1 MAETAFLVPAD
12 AGRYSGGT
20 IYNRRLAAGLEAR
33 GWRVRV
39 HAITGP
45 FPPGDDA
52 ARRRGAAVLS
62 RLADATP
69 VIVDGLMLAGLSP
82 VLAAHAERLRL
93 VALVHL
99 PAARTPGLA
108 ADERRW
114 LVRREGDALGAAAR
128 VVVTSLATRR
138 ALRAL
143 GIPGARIGVVTPGT
157 DPAALHRGS
166 GSARLRLLC
175 VSALTRGKGHVHL
188 IDALAGLAASPWE
201 LLCVGA
207 LDREPE
213 TAEAVRGAVADH
225 GLDGRVTLAG
235 EVAHEDL
242 GALYDG
248 ADVFVLASLYESYGM
263 ALAEALA
270 RGLPIVA
277 TSGGGVAETVPAD
290 AALLV
295 APGDGAALAGALGA
309 VVGDAVLRE
318 RLAEGARLAGA
329 RLPDWERAA
338 ARFEG
343 ELRRARLS

>member
-1 MAETAFLVPAD
+1 M
-12 AGRYSGGT
+12 
-20 IYNRRLAAGLEAR
+20 
-33 GWRVRV
+33 
-39 HAITGP
+39 
-45 FPPGDDA
+45 
-52 ARRRGAAVLS
+52 
-62 RLADATP
+62 
-69 VIVDGLMLAGLSP
+69 
-82 VLAAHAERLRL
+82 
-93 VALVHL
+93 

-114 LVRREGDALGAAAR
+114 LVRREGDALVAAAR

-175 VSALTRGKGHVHL
+175 VAALTRGKGHVHL

-248 ADVFVLASLYESYGM
+248 ARRLRPGVPLRGPTGWPWRRRWHGGCPSSPPAAAASPRRCPRTPPCWS
-263 ALAEALA
+263 
-270 RGLPIVA
+270 R
-277 TSGGGVAETVPAD
+277 
-290 AALLV
+290 
-295 APGDGAALAGALGA
+295 PGDGAALAGALGA